1 GVTWTTVANVAE
13 VYDFGF
19 GAPATAGTYPAI
31 YIAGW
36 VNNQYGI
43 WRSDN
48 QGTSWTQTGKWPLN
62 SLDAVKSIS
71 GDMNQYGRIYVGF
84 GGSGYSY
91 GDDGP
96 GSTTPTAS
104 LSANPASIS
113 TGQSST
119 LSWSSAN
126 TTSCSGTNFTASG
139 ISGSAL
145 VMPSVTTTYSV

>member
-1 GVTWTTVANVAE
+1 
-13 VYDFGF
+13 
-19 GAPATAGTYPAI
+19 APATTGGYPAI

-36 VNNQYGI
+36 VGSSSGNYGF

-48 QGTSWTQTGKWPLN
+48 QGASWTQICKWRLN

-145 VMPSVTTTYSV
+145 VMPSVTTTYSVTCMG